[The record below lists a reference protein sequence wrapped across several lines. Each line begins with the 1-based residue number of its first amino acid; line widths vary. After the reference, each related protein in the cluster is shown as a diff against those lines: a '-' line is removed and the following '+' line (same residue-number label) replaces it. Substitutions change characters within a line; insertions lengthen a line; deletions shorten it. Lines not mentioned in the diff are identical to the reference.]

1 MSRQMDIEQRLDQK
15 RAQLNHI
22 LQQIRY
28 AIADEHTE
36 KLDALYSELA
46 HYQDQFDLLYDE
58 LLQIKKRY

>member
-1 MSRQMDIEQRLDQK
+1 MDIEQRLDQK

-28 AIADEHTE
+28 AITDENTE

-46 HYQDQFDLLYDE
+46 HYQNQFDLLYDE

>member
-46 HYQDQFDLLYDE
+46 HYQD
-58 LLQIKKRY
+58 

>member
-1 MSRQMDIEQRLDQK
+1 MDIEQRLDQK

-28 AIADEHTE
+28 AITDEHTE
-36 KLDALYSELA
+36 KLDALYSKLA
-46 HYQDQFDLLYDE
+46 QYQDQFDLLYDE

>member
-28 AIADEHTE
+28 AITNEHTE

-46 HYQDQFDLLYDE
+46 QYQDQFDLLYDE